1 MASSKPSSRYAS
13 VDSHSSTSSSRHS
26 SNPSPSFSDHKIP
39 SKNLSSLRRLLG
51 NASRRPSDPVPVAAA
66 MENPCRAVTR
76 ARSGNAVAL
85 TKAGSG
91 HNLGSVVK
99 KMMERRPDSKAG
111 SAALLVVPA
120 DLIAEDTK
128 KTAKGSN
135 LSALSRKLFQKGGSG
150 DRAATKALAEAKAN
164 TRTLAQVLR
173 SERELLSQNKEY
185 EAEMSE
191 LRLLLEERN
200 REVEKLKDLCLK
212 QREEIK
218 ALKDAVLFPDVMNSQ
233 LQELLQRQ
241 GSELK
246 HAKQVIPNLQRQV
259 SSLTGQIQCLVE
271 DLAEVKSDKYSAR
284 ACFDGQY
291 SFPRSPIIF
300 DQETANP
307 LPLQDYSSSDP
318 VSSEYGSP
326 DEMFLKDL
334 NPCLTPCFSK
344 NKSKEC
350 DEASGCIS
358 PNEDRL
364 FCKNTGVGQGIFP
377 KSRGCLKSKSSEHCQ
392 KPNSGSSSAQ
402 KICKS
407 DENKWS
413 VGKSTYQSLF

>member
-76 ARSGNAVAL
+76 ARSGNAVAP
-85 TKAGSG
+85 TKAASG

-200 REVEKLKDLCLK
+200 REVTPFHACILLSVYLLFSFAIEFNTMRFSLDSFFFFFLASGIHWLFKFLPAVIKGGVCSWQVEKLKDLCLK

-271 DLAEVKSDKYSAR
+271 DLAEVLPHSIVLGS
-284 ACFDGQY
+284 CF
-291 SFPRSPIIF
+291 F
-300 DQETANP
+300 
-307 LPLQDYSSSDP
+307 
-318 VSSEYGSP
+318 
-326 DEMFLKDL
+326 
-334 NPCLTPCFSK
+334 
-344 NKSKEC
+344 
-350 DEASGCIS
+350 
-358 PNEDRL
+358 
-364 FCKNTGVGQGIFP
+364 
-377 KSRGCLKSKSSEHCQ
+377 
-392 KPNSGSSSAQ
+392 
-402 KICKS
+402 
-407 DENKWS
+407 
-413 VGKSTYQSLF
+413 

>member
-1 MASSKPSSRYAS
+1 MEIGEFVQKKESFSPDGFFQALVSLRLRRFPFL
-13 VDSHSSTSSSRHS
+13 HFILRHS

-76 ARSGNAVAL
+76 ARSGNAVAP
-85 TKAGSG
+85 TKAASG
-91 HNLGSVVK
+91 HNLGGGHEEDRQGV
-99 KMMERRPDSKAG
+99 EPFG
-111 SAALLVVPA
+111 LVPEAVS
-120 DLIAEDTK
+120 E
-128 KTAKGSN
+128 
-135 LSALSRKLFQKGGSG
+135 GGSG
-150 DRAATKALAEAKAN
+150 DRAATKALTEAKAN

-291 SFPRSPIIF
+291 SFPRSPIIL

-307 LPLQDYSSSDP
+307 LPLQDYSSSDH

-364 FCKNTGVGQGIFP
+364 FCKNTGVGQDIFP

-402 KICKS
+402 KVCKS